1 MSNAKGCRARRR
13 WVGHP
18 VDWQGG
24 HRPYS
29 VRSAVTK
36 QRPDH
41 RNRRQRPQPSTAPTT
56 HRIRS
61 MPITTTQAQARWH
74 EIVNDP
80 ALQDLPYKVE
90 TNRRGQ
96 LILSPHS
103 NRHSL
108 QQRAILHLLDRH
120 APAGMSAP
128 EFALATNQGVKVP
141 DVVWMSDERW
151 EAMQQTGDPSTLAPE
166 ICVEVLSASNT
177 VEELAEKRTLYRDAG
192 ADEVWLVEPDGRIR
206 FFRASEMDR
215 SEIAPDCPSHT

>member
-1 MSNAKGCRARRR
+1 M
-13 WVGHP
+13 
-18 VDWQGG
+18 
-24 HRPYS
+24 
-29 VRSAVTK
+29 
-36 QRPDH
+36 
-41 RNRRQRPQPSTAPTT
+41 PT
-56 HRIRS
+56 
-61 MPITTTQAQARWH
+61 TTTQAQARWH
-74 EIVNDP
+74 EILDDP

-108 QQRAILHLLDRH
+108 QQRAILQLLDRH

-128 EFALATNQGVKVP
+128 EFALATKQGVKVP

-177 VEELAEKRTLYRDAG
+177 VDELAEKRALYREIG
-192 ADEVWLVEPDGRIR
+192 ADEVWLVEPNGRIR
-206 FFRASEMDR
+206 FFRASEIDR
-215 SEIAPDCPSHT
+215 SEIAPDCPLHT

>member
-1 MSNAKGCRARRR
+1 
-13 WVGHP
+13 
-18 VDWQGG
+18 
-24 HRPYS
+24 
-29 VRSAVTK
+29 
-36 QRPDH
+36 
-41 RNRRQRPQPSTAPTT
+41 
-56 HRIRS
+56 

-166 ICVEVLSASNT
+166 ICVEVLSASKICVEGLSASNT
-177 VEELAEKRTLYRDAG
+177 GDELAEKRALYQEIG
-192 ADEVWLVEPDGRIR
+192 ADEVWLVEPDGCIR